1 MSKYIVRVQ
10 LGHIRRL
17 ALVTGGGRSLEQ
29 VRAAEGPDLICNAGF
44 FAALGKP
51 THHLKADGVVRA
63 KESWGCWG
71 YAWDSGGDIALT
83 ALPADERASYI
94 GGYELL
100 TPMVGIHDALSYGAE
115 LGGRRGRTA
124 MALDGENLILYCS
137 GDGTADAATPEA
149 LREELYTL
157 GAETAIMLDGGG
169 SSQCDFGGG
178 RVINSTRAVDS
189 YLCVWL
195 TAEDSD
201 KEDKPV
207 DEITQAIMTSS
218 ACYQAGRTITPTGI
232 MVHSTGTPGAMAD
245 QLRASWD
252 SAQAEAAVH
261 AMVDDTQTLQTLHWT
276 CRGWHA
282 GTGTSG
288 ATANDTHIA
297 FEICEPDQC
306 RLLPVEWAPLYR
318 GATGMSAWA
327 IKRWQ
332 QELQRMGL
340 YTGEIDGSFGPATE
354 TATKAAQAALGLTQ
368 DGSCGPATLAAA
380 AAQEGSLMA
389 YDPEETADYFEAV
402 WARAVSLCAK
412 LCNAYQLDPMT
423 DILCH
428 AEGYRAGIASN
439 HADVE
444 HWFPKH
450 GKSMDDFRTA
460 VREVLY
466 AGETPQE
473 PEEPQQPAADKPAD
487 WAAEAWAWAQAM
499 GLLDGTRPTANITR
513 QEVAVFAWRL
523 YQAVKAGK

>member
-1 MSKYIVRVQ
+1 MSKYIQRVR
-10 LGHIRRL
+10 LGHIKRL

-29 VRAAEGPDLICNAGF
+29 VKEAEQPDLICNAGF
-44 FAALGKP
+44 FEALGKP

-71 YAWDSGGDIALT
+71 YAWDSGGDIKLT
-83 ALPADERASYI
+83 ALPADERANYI

-100 TPMVGIHDALSYGAE
+100 TPMVGISDALNYGAE
-115 LGGRRGRTA
+115 LGSRRGRTA

-137 GDGTADAATPEA
+137 GDDDASYTATPEE
-149 LREELYTL
+149 LRDELYTM

-169 SSQCDFGGG
+169 SSQCDFGSGQ
-178 RVINSTRAVDS
+178 VIDSTRPVDS

-195 TAEDSD
+195 TEEEND

-218 ACYQAGRTITPTGI
+218 ACYNAGRTITPTGI
-232 MVHSTGTPGAMAD
+232 MVHSTATPGAMAD

-252 SAQAEAAVH
+252 SADATAAVH
-261 AMVDDTQTLQTLHWT
+261 AIIDDGRTLMTLPWSA
-276 CRGWHA
+276 RGWHA

-288 ATANDTHIA
+288 KTANDTHIA

-306 RLLPVEWAPLYR
+306 RLLPVEWVPLYR
-318 GATGMSAWA
+318 GAKNMSAWA
-327 IKRWQ
+327 VKRWQ

-340 YTGEIDGSFGPATE
+340 YTREIDGSFGPATE

-380 AAQEGSLMA
+380 AAQEDSLMA
-389 YDPEETADYFEAV
+389 YDPQEVENYFAAV
-402 WARAVSLCAK
+402 WDRSVSLCAK

-444 HWFPKH
+444 HWWPRH
-450 GKSMDDFRTA
+450 GKTMDDFRAA
-460 VREVLY
+460 VRAVLY
-466 AGETPQE
+466 GETPQE
-473 PEEPQQPAADKPAD
+473 PEEPQQPAADKPAA

>member
-1 MSKYIVRVQ
+1 MSKYIQRVR
-10 LGHIRRL
+10 LGHIKRL

-29 VRAAEGPDLICNAGF
+29 VKAAEQPDLICNAGF
-44 FAALGKP
+44 FDSINHP

-83 ALPADERASYI
+83 ALPADERANYI

-100 TPMVGIHDALSYGAE
+100 TPMVGIQDALSYGAE
-115 LGGRRGRTA
+115 LGSRRGRTA
-124 MALDGENLILYCS
+124 MALDGENLILYVS
-137 GDGTADAATPEA
+137 GDGTADAATPEE
-149 LREELYTL
+149 LRAELYAL
-157 GAETAIMLDGGG
+157 GAETAVMLDGGG
-169 SSQCDFGGG
+169 SAQCDFGGG
-178 RVINSTRAVDS
+178 QVIDSARPVDS
-189 YLCVWL
+189 YLCLWL
-195 TAEDSD
+195 EEEDND

-207 DEITQAIMTSS
+207 DEITQAIMTNSD
-218 ACYQAGRTITPTGI
+218 CCKAGRTITPKGI
-232 MVHSTGTPGAMAD
+232 MVHSTGTPGAMAG
-245 QLRASWD
+245 QLRAGWD
-252 SAQAEAAVH
+252 SAQATAAVH
-261 AMVDDTQTLQTLHWT
+261 AMVDDGQTLQTLPWT

-288 ATANDTHIA
+288 KTANDTHIA

-318 GATGMSAWA
+318 GAKGMSAWA
-327 IKRWQ
+327 VKRWQ

-354 TATKAAQAALGLTQ
+354 TATRAAQAALGLTQ

-380 AAQEGSLMA
+380 AAQKGSLMV

-402 WARAVSLCAK
+402 WARAVALCAK
-412 LCNAYQLDPMT
+412 LCQEYGLNPET

-444 HWFPKH
+444 HWFPRH
-450 GKSMDDFRTA
+450 GKTMDDFRAA
-460 VREVLY
+460 VKAAL
-466 AGETPQE
+466 GGDGQTE
-473 PEEPQQPAADKPAD
+473 PEEPQQPAAEQPAD
-487 WAAEAWAWAQAM
+487 WAAEAWAWAKAM
-499 GLLDGTRPTANITR
+499 GLLDGTRPTAASTR
-513 QEVAVFAWRL
+513 QEVAVMFRRFYEAI
-523 YQAVKAGK
+523 KAGK

>member
-1 MSKYIVRVQ
+1 MSKYIQRVR
-10 LGHIRRL
+10 LGHIQRL

-29 VRAAEGPDLICNAGF
+29 VKATEQPDLICNAGF
-44 FAALGKP
+44 FSAIGKP

-71 YAWDSGGDIALT
+71 YAWDSGSDIKLT
-83 ALPADERASYI
+83 ALPTDERANYI

-100 TPMVGIHDALSYGAE
+100 TPMVGIHDTMSYGAE
-115 LGGRRGRTA
+115 LGSRRGRTA
-124 MALDGENLILYCS
+124 MALDGENLILYVS
-137 GDGTADAATPEA
+137 GDGTADAATPEE
-149 LREELYTL
+149 LRDELYTL

-169 SSQCDFGGG
+169 SSQCDFGDGQ
-178 RVINSTRAVDS
+178 VIDSTRPVDS

-195 TAEDSD
+195 TDEDND

-218 ACYQAGRTITPTGI
+218 ACYKVGRKITPAGI
-232 MVHSTGTPGAMAD
+232 MVHSTATPGAMAD

-252 SAQAEAAVH
+252 SADATAAVH
-261 AMVDDTQTLQTLHWT
+261 AIIDDGRTLMTLPWSA
-276 CRGWHA
+276 RGWHA

-288 ATANDTHIA
+288 KTANDTHIA

-306 RLLPVEWAPLYR
+306 RLLPVEWVPLYR
-318 GATGMSAWA
+318 GAKNMSAWA
-327 IKRWQ
+327 VKRWQ

-380 AAQEGSLMA
+380 AAQEDSLMA
-389 YDPEETADYFEAV
+389 YDPQEVENYFAAV
-402 WARAVSLCAK
+402 WDRSVSLCAK

-444 HWFPKH
+444 HWWPRH
-450 GKSMDDFRTA
+450 GKTMDDFRAA
-460 VREVLY
+460 VRAVLY
-466 AGETPQE
+466 GETPQE
-473 PEEPQQPAADKPAD
+473 PEEPQQPAADKPAA

-513 QEVAVFAWRL
+513 QEVAVVLKRL
-523 YQAVKAGK
+523 YEAIKAGK

>member
-1 MSKYIVRVQ
+1 MSKRIQRVR
-10 LGHIRRL
+10 LGHIQRL

-29 VRAAEGPDLICNAGF
+29 VKAAEQPDLICNAGF
-44 FAALGKP
+44 FEYIGKP

-63 KESWGCWG
+63 REAWGCWG
-71 YAWDSGGDIALT
+71 YAWDSGGDIRLS
-83 ALPADERASYI
+83 ALPDETRENYI

-100 TPMVGIHDALSYGAE
+100 TPMVGINDALNYGAE
-115 LGGRRGRTA
+115 LGSRRGRTA
-124 MALDGENLILYCS
+124 MALDGEHLILYVS
-137 GDGTADAATPEA
+137 GDGTADAATPEE

-169 SSQCDFGGG
+169 SSQCDFGSGQ
-178 RVINSTRAVDS
+178 VIDSTRPVDS

-195 TAEDSD
+195 TAEDND
-201 KEDKPV
+201 KEDAPV
-207 DEITQAIMTSS
+207 DEITQAIMTNS
-218 ACYQAGRTITPTGI
+218 ACYKAGRTITPTGI

-288 ATANDTHIA
+288 ATANDSHIA

-402 WARAVSLCAK
+402 WARAVALCAY
-412 LCNAYQLDPMT
+412 LCKEYKLDPEK

-450 GKSMDDFRTA
+450 GKTMDQFRAA
-460 VREVLY
+460 VK
-466 AGETPQE
+466 AAMGGESSQPEPQE
-473 PEEPQQPAADKPAD
+473 PEQTWYTD
-487 WAAEAWAWAQAM
+487 AQTFVTSLGIA
-499 GLLDGTRPTANITR
+499 DGTRPLDNVTR
-513 QEVAVFAWRL
+513 AEVWVQLHRF
-523 YQAVKAGK
+523 YQAIKAGK

>member
-1 MSKYIVRVQ
+1 MSKYIQRVQ
-10 LGHIRRL
+10 LGHIKRL

-29 VRAAEGPDLICNAGF
+29 VKAAEQPDLICNAGF
-44 FAALGKP
+44 FKALGRP

-71 YAWDSGGDIALT
+71 YAWDSGSDIRLC
-83 ALPADERASYI
+83 ALPAGERASYI

-100 TPMVGIHDALSYGAE
+100 TPMVGITDALSYGGE

-124 MALDGENLILYCS
+124 MALDGEHLILYCS

-149 LREELYTL
+149 LREELYAL

-178 RVINSTRAVDS
+178 QVINSARAVDS
-189 YLCVWL
+189 YLCLWL
-195 TAEDSD
+195 TAED
-201 KEDKPV
+201 KEDEPV
-207 DEITQAIMTSS
+207 DSITVDIMENS
-218 ACYQAGRTITPTGI
+218 ACYKAGRKITPKGI
-232 MVHSTGTPGAMAD
+232 MVHSTATPGAMAN
-245 QLRASWD
+245 QLRANWD
-252 SAQAEAAVH
+252 SAQATAAVH
-261 AMVDDTQTLQTLHWT
+261 AIIDDGHTLMTLPWSA
-276 CRGWHA
+276 RGWHA
-282 GTGTSG
+282 GTGSG
-288 ATANDTHIA
+288 GKTANDTHIA
-297 FEICEPDQC
+297 FEVCEPEQC
-306 RLLPVEWAPLYR
+306 RLLPVEWVPLCR
-318 GATGMSAWA
+318 GAKGMSAWA
-327 IKRWQ
+327 IRQWQ

-354 TATKAAQAALGLTQ
+354 MATKAAQAALGLAQ

-389 YDPEETADYFEAV
+389 YDPQETADYFAAV

-444 HWFPKH
+444 HWWPRH
-450 GKSMDDFRTA
+450 GKTMDDFRAA
-460 VREVLY
+460 VRAVLY
-466 AGETPQE
+466 GETPQE
-473 PEEPQQPAADKPAD
+473 PEEPQQPAAGKPAD
-487 WAAEAWAWAQAM
+487 WAADAWAWAQSM
-499 GLLDGTRPTANITR
+499 GLLDGTRPMAASTR
-513 QEVAVFAWRL
+513 QEVAVMFRRFYEAIR
-523 YQAVKAGK
+523 AGK

>member
-1 MSKYIVRVQ
+1 MLIAEFPQSRFKFRIYDNPNKKSWQTIKSETGCYALINLGYFSFATFKPDDALMVAGTWLQKPSWAYDGILIDEAGTLSVGPTTAAVYDYANGEPVYKLNGADYPGASTFGRDGNTMLGVMPDGTVVLLLCSKDEGQTSTEGVKALEAKGCSSIVR
-10 LGHIRRL
+10 
-17 ALVTGGGRSLEQ
+17 
-29 VRAAEGPDLICNAGF
+29 F
-44 FAALGKP
+44 
-51 THHLKADGVVRA
+51 DG
-63 KESWGCWG
+63 SW
-71 YAWDSGGDIALT
+71 
-83 ALPADERASYI
+83 
-94 GGYELL
+94 
-100 TPMVGIHDALSYGAE
+100 
-115 LGGRRGRTA
+115 
-124 MALDGENLILYCS
+124 
-137 GDGTADAATPEA
+137 
-149 LREELYTL
+149 
-157 GAETAIMLDGGG
+157 
-169 SSQCDFGGG
+169 SSQGSLGPGLD
-178 RVINSTRAVDS
+178 VDPSQERKVRS
-189 YLCVWL
+189 YLLVFQRD
-195 TAEDSD
+195 ADD
-201 KEDKPV
+201 NKEDKPV
-207 DEITQAIMTSS
+207 DEIAQAIMTSS
-218 ACYQAGRTITPTGI
+218 ACYKAGRTITPTGI

-288 ATANDTHIA
+288 ATANDSHIA

-402 WARAVSLCAK
+402 WARAVALCAY
-412 LCNAYQLDPMT
+412 LCKEYKLDPEK

-450 GKSMDDFRTA
+450 GKTMDQFRAA
-460 VREVLY
+460 VK
-466 AGETPQE
+466 AAMGGESSQPEPQE
-473 PEEPQQPAADKPAD
+473 PEQTWYTD
-487 WAAEAWAWAQAM
+487 AQTFVTSLGIA
-499 GLLDGTRPTANITR
+499 DGTRPLDNVTR
-513 QEVAVFAWRL
+513 AEVWVQLHRF
-523 YQAVKAGK
+523 YQAIKAGK

>member
-1 MSKYIVRVQ
+1 MSKYTVRVP
-10 LGHIRRL
+10 LGHIERM

-29 VRAAEGPDLICNAGF
+29 VKAAEQPDLICNAGF

-71 YAWDSGGDIALT
+71 YAWDLGGDIRLS
-83 ALPADERASYI
+83 ALPDEARENYI

-100 TPMVGIHDALSYGAE
+100 TPMVGINDALSYGAE
-115 LGGRRGRTA
+115 LGNRRGRTA

-137 GDGTADAATPEA
+137 GDGTADAATPEE
-149 LREELYTL
+149 LRAELYAL

-169 SSQCDFGGG
+169 SSQCDFGSGQ
-178 RVINSTRAVDS
+178 VIDSTRPGDS

-195 TAEDSD
+195 EEDND

-207 DEITQAIMTSS
+207 DGITVDIMENS
-218 ACYQAGRTITPTGI
+218 ACYKAGRTITPKGI

-252 SAQAEAAVH
+252 NAQATAAVH
-261 AMVDDTQTLQTLHWT
+261 AIIDEGHTLMTLPWSA
-276 CRGWHA
+276 RGWHA
-282 GTGTSG
+282 GTGSG
-288 ATANDTHIA
+288 GKTANDTHIA
-297 FEICEPDQC
+297 FEVCEPEQC
-306 RLLPVEWAPLYR
+306 RLLPVEWVPLCR
-318 GATGMSAWA
+318 GAKDMPAWA
-327 IKRWQ
+327 VKRWQ

-368 DGSCGPATLAAA
+368 DGFCGPATLAAA
-380 AAQEGSLMA
+380 AAQPGSLMA
-389 YDPEETADYFEAV
+389 YDPTETEDYFEAV

-460 VREVLY
+460 VREFLY

-499 GLLDGTRPTANITR
+499 GLLDGTRPTAASTL
-513 QEVAVFAWRL
+513 QEVAVMFRRFYEAI
-523 YQAVKAGK
+523 KAGK